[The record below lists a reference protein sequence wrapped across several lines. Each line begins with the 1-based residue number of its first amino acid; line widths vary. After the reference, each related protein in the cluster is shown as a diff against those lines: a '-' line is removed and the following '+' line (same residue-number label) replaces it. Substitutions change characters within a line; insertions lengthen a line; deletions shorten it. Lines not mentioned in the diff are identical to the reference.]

1 MTGMYYLQGIKRKG
15 GSRMGFVRI
24 DDSTFTGSYYYFNEE
39 EGAGQGQMMIGR
51 QTVEGGGAETNHY
64 HFKDNGQAYWDTIA
78 DGFLYGSDGLRIE
91 SDSDAPM
98 LVDVSGGLVVSEKG
112 SGRKYKDCT
121 FIVSPS
127 GKLKKSGT
135 VKIDG
140 YKYTVRNYKV
150 IKAEED

>member
-1 MTGMYYLQGIKRKG
+1 M
-15 GSRMGFVRI
+15 
-24 DDSTFTGSYYYFNEE
+24 D
-39 EGAGQGQMMIGR
+39 GR
-51 QTVEGGGAETNHY
+51 QWRGGGAETNHY

-112 SGRKYKDCT
+112 SGRKYKACT